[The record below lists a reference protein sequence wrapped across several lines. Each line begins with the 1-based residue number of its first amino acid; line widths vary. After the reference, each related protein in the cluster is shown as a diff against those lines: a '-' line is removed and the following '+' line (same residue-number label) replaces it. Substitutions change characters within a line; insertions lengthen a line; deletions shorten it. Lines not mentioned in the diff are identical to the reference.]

1 MVPAKEYLRKNIWD
15 LMESDGIA
23 QSPCHGRIPGFH
35 GSARAAELLRNTKEW
50 NDAEIVFVSP
60 DTALKMVRENA
71 LFDKKLLIM
80 ASPKLQKGY
89 ILIEP
94 DHTEG
99 REREASSIAG
109 ALKYGSKVEIFPT
122 IDMVVEGSVAVD
134 VNGGRLGKGGGY
146 GDVEISYLQDMKVI
160 NPETPIVSIVHEIQV
175 IKIVPMES
183 HDQKI
188 NMIITPEMVL
198 RI

>member
-1 MVPAKEYLRKNIWD
+1 MVPAKEYLRKYIWD
-15 LMESDGIA
+15 LMESKGIA
-23 QSPCHGRIPGFH
+23 QSPCHGRIPDFH
-35 GSARAAELLRNTKEW
+35 GSARAAELLRNTLEW

-71 LFDKKLLIM
+71 LSDKKLLIM

-94 DHTEG
+94 DHAKG
-99 REREASSIAG
+99 HEREASTIDG
-109 ALKYGSKVEIFPT
+109 AFKYGSKVEIFPT

-134 VNGGRLGKGGGY
+134 LNGGRLGKGGGY
-146 GDVEISYLQDMKVI
+146 GDVEISYLQHKKIIM
-160 NPETPIVSIVHEIQV
+160 PETPIVSIVHDIQV
-175 IKIVPMES
+175 IDIVPIES
-183 HDQKI
+183 NDKKI
-188 NMIITPEMVL
+188 NMIVTQEMVL